1 MPRTVNPWRA
11 AARDAWS
18 VVWRCLAVLT
28 ALAAVV
34 AVVVAVA
41 YRSDDLLD
49 GATGSASIVGIMWL
63 IHVAVTLVVGYPVG
77 LVVSRPLLGVTS
89 RAGAAGWFAL
99 AGAVS
104 GAAVV
109 MIVQFPPVVWFVLG
123 GVVAGGARAWAHG
136 PIRRRADRDAQAHQA
151 AATPWPSPAT
161 PVGEAV
167 DPL

>member
-1 MPRTVNPWRA
+1 MPPTVNPWRA

-28 ALAAVV
+28 ALAAVGTLAAA
-34 AVVVAVA
+34 AVGGSSGGV
-41 YRSDDLLD
+41 D
-49 GATGSASIVGIMWL
+49 GLSASLWIAGLAWL
-63 IHVAVTLVVGYPVG
+63 IHLAVTLVVGFPVG
-77 LVVSRPLLGVTS
+77 LVVSRLLLPIAS
-89 RAGAAGWFAL
+89 RVGGAGWFAL
-99 AGAVS
+99 AGAVT
-104 GAAVV
+104 GGL
-109 MIVQFPPVVWFVLG
+109 IVTIAQIPPVVWFVLG

-151 AATPWPSPAT
+151 AAAPWPYPAT